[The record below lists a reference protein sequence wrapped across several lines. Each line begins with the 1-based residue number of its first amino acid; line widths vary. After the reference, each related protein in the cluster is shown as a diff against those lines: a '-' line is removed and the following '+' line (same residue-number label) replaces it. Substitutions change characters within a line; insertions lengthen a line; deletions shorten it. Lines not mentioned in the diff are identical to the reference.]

1 MSDLGVG
8 IIMKISSKV
17 TSNQKDI
24 NNFLRRL
31 QALEESEAQY
41 GYFAGDKHPNNNMDM
56 SDLVYKLNAGEGNI
70 PPRPFM
76 LETHKAMQRW
86 FETSNLWKVD
96 VWRYLCNGGG
106 VNAVL
111 KKVGEYGKEAI
122 PKIIE
127 TGDWEENVKWWSEV
141 KFKKYGESFPLI
153 ETGYM
158 LNAAKV
164 KVVKVNNEKT

>member
-1 MSDLGVG
+1 MSDRGAG

-41 GYFAGDKHPNNNMDM
+41 GYFDEDVHKSSGLKM
-56 SDLVYKLNAGEGNI
+56 SDLAAFLSYGDKDT
-70 PPRPFM
+70 PPRTFM
-76 LETHKAMQRW
+76 LTANDSAKRW
-86 FETSNLWKVD
+86 AETSNQWKVD
-96 VWRYLCNGGG
+96 IWRYLYSGGG

-111 KKVGEYGKEAI
+111 KKIGTACNRFIPQAILYGGYARNV
-122 PKIIE
+122 
-127 TGDWEENVKWWSEV
+127 DWWAKV
-141 KFKKYGESFPLI
+141 KFDKYQESQPLI
-153 ETGYM
+153 ETKELMNGS
-158 LNAAKV
+158 KV